1 MIPNRQHMEQ
11 MTAGMTS
18 YFLSISKLQASTSAI
33 PVPALSV
40 LSPLGSAILGEGGQL
55 TKQGENTPAALSQV
69 HLSRSDGWKR
79 ADDVIR
85 AQVDAAATSNTSS
98 DPLPLTLA
106 TPPTRP
112 SRGQLRWAKSQCCS
126 ISQRIWQQ
134 LESLDL
140 GSLCLVIPVVLFL

>member
-1 MIPNRQHMEQ
+1 MEQ

-106 TPPTRP
+106 TPPHQAFQRP
-112 SRGQLRWAKSQCCS
+112 AKVGKVTLLQHQS
-126 ISQRIWQQ
+126 
-134 LESLDL
+134 EDL
-140 GSLCLVIPVVLFL
+140 ATT